1 MSDIDSTGRLLGLD
15 IGGTSSRARVVVDG
29 IVVAE
34 AEAASASL
42 TAAGPD
48 SAAAALGELLAQL
61 PAGEPFD
68 AVCAGSAGSNVPGA
82 REFLAERLAP
92 LTRTGTVIVVNDA
105 MLVLPAAGL
114 NEGVAVICGTGS
126 IAVGTWQGYE
136 TRSGGFGYLLGDEG
150 SGYWITRAAVRA
162 LLDRRDRGVPLGAL
176 GETLLTAAGAGSID
190 ELHRMFYDFPHPRRW
205 ARHAPQV
212 LDADDPAAR
221 SITVEAAGALAALAA
236 SAMRRL
242 EAAAGQPA
250 TQPATQPVTLPV
262 VLGGGLMGHP
272 RLRDAAVIAVGG
284 ALPGREVRALTD
296 PPVAGAVRLAGAAAR
311 SAPAS
316 S

>member
-1 MSDIDSTGRLLGLD
+1 VTSIRLLGLD
-15 IGGTSSRARVVVDG
+15 IGGTSSRARVMVDG
-29 IVVAE
+29 AVVAE
-34 AEAASASL
+34 AQAASASL

-48 SAAAALGELLAQL
+48 SAAAALAELLAQL
-61 PAGEPFD
+61 PLDEPFD

-82 REFLAERLAP
+82 EEFLADRLAP

-114 NEGVAVICGTGS
+114 DEGVAVICGTGS
-126 IAVGTWQGYE
+126 IAVGAWQGRQA
-136 TRSGGFGYLLGDEG
+136 RSGGFGYLLGDEG

-176 GETLLTAAGAGSID
+176 GETLLAAAGASHID
-190 ELHRMFYDFPHPRRW
+190 ELQRMFYDFPHPRRW
-205 ARHAPQV
+205 ARHAPRV

-221 SITVEAAGALAALAA
+221 SITVEAAQALAGLAA

-242 EAAAGQPA
+242 VGSEETPDGP
-250 TQPATQPVTLPV
+250 PVALPV

-272 RLRDAAVIAVGG
+272 RLREAAVIAVRA
-284 ALPGREVRALTD
+284 ALPGSAVRALTD
-296 PPVAGAVRLAGAAAR
+296 PPVAGAVRLAGVAAQRDWVPGAG
-311 SAPAS
+311 
-316 S
+316 